1 MNFLQRYPYF
11 AAALIATM
19 LAVALWL
26 CMPAKYT
33 AITKLGDE
41 TKETDLVIG
50 LDEKRAGALRNLG
63 EKDGSMDDMAT
74 YCKVLKT
81 EDFVRSIADKN
92 LPQKGMTYGQYLGEK
107 DTISTVT
114 DCIIY
119 NYSSKYETLTI
130 GFTDQDP
137 TIASQMLD
145 SVTAELQRVVT
156 AHRHKKAEAALRNA
170 VNQRIRAYR
179 EYKQTQAEYALFEDT
194 HGSPHTQEEQQ
205 QEIMLQKRIRQQT
218 SRYNKAIEA
227 CVRQQTLMRRAYLS
241 FAVIQNNTVPKSPD
255 GSVWTYILSFIF
267 ISQVLTFWWRKY
279 LRNKDKL
286 RQMTDM
292 GNIFSPWMITLLVWG
307 VVITGVRL
315 LGDKIYPLQR
325 QFYVCIV
332 IWVSI
337 FCASSLI
344 TYVLCREQPSNRD
357 SEKKPLYLN
366 KCFFY
371 VVLCVSFVITAL
383 YARKVLG
390 IVGMFNTAN
399 LMQAIRMLTVYGDGL
414 GVADI
419 SFCANKAMLFVAL
432 WAYPRVP
439 LKVVMMIVVM
449 LIINSVSIM
458 DKTTLFFV
466 VFAVMFVLYER
477 GRMRLWQLALGV
489 ITACGLFF
497 VLSALR
503 DRGDVAALDPLYF
516 ISNYIFANPVAFGY
530 LPQSVGQQVGA
541 NTFFL
546 LYYYLCRLGIGNYE
560 VVDVVQEMVFVPIQT
575 NLYTIMQPFYVDF
588 GTLGVAFFALVYG
601 VGMGWCYSA
610 YRNGNSTGKAMYTYM
625 FIVLALQFGQ
635 EQIFLGPVG
644 FLRIWLLVYIM
655 TQSSFKLRLR

>member
-1 MNFLQRYPYF
+1 MNFLKRYPYL
-11 AAALIATM
+11 AAAFTAT
-19 LAVALWL
+19 LFAVVVWL
-26 CMPAKYT
+26 SMPAKYT

-81 EDFVRSIADKN
+81 EDFVRSIANKN

-156 AHRHKKAEAALRNA
+156 THRHKKAEAALRNA

-179 EYKQTQAEYALFEDT
+179 EYQQTQAEYALFEDT

-292 GNIFSPWMITLLVWG
+292 GNLFSPWMITLLVWG

-344 TYVLCREQPSNRD
+344 TYVLCREKQCNTD
-357 SEKKPLYLN
+357 CTKKPLHFN
-366 KCFFY
+366 KWLFY
-371 VVLCVSFVITAL
+371 AVMCVSLIVTAL
-383 YARKVLG
+383 YAKNVFS
-390 IVGMFNTAN
+390 IVGSFNPVN
-399 LMQAIRMLTVYGDGL
+399 FMQAVRMLAVYGDGL

-419 SFCANKAMLFVAL
+419 SFCANKALLFVAL
-432 WAYPRVP
+432 WAYPRMSM
-439 LKVVMMIVVM
+439 KVVALLVVM

-466 VFAVMFVLYER
+466 VFAITFVLYER
-477 GRMRLWQLALGV
+477 GRMRLWQLSMGV
-489 ITACGLFF
+489 LLTGGLFF

-516 ISNYIFANPVAFGY
+516 ISSYIYANPVAFGY
-530 LPQSVGQQVGA
+530 LPQSVGQQTGA

-546 LYYYLCRLGIGNYE
+546 LYYYLSRLGIGNFE
-560 VVDVVQEMVFVPIQT
+560 VVNICQEMVYVPVQT

-588 GTLGVAFFALVYG
+588 GVLGVAFFALVYG

-610 YRNGNSTGKAMYTYM
+610 YRDGNSTGKAMYTYM
-625 FIVLALQFGQ
+625 FIVLVLQFGQ

-644 FLRIWLLVYIM
+644 FLRIWLLVYIL
-655 TQSSFKLRLR
+655 TQSKFRLSIK